1 VSCFNG
7 KRVDLQRYIDHA
19 APNYASILDV
29 IMSIHAKLLEGN
41 VCRVGIV
48 LYTREDEDRREQ
60 YVLDVST
67 FHTEIFN
74 SSNRDC
80 EKEEKIIFPPHGQYP
95 RKSTCHPH
103 FIMHKI
109 RR

>member
-1 VSCFNG
+1 VPCFNR

-29 IMSIHAKLLEGN
+29 IMSIHAELLEGN

-48 LYTREDEDRREQ
+48 LYARENEDRSIQVREQ
-60 YVLDVST
+60 YMLGVST
-67 FHTEIFN
+67 FHSEIFN

-80 EKEEKIIFPPHGQYP
+80 EKEGKILLYLY
-95 RKSTCHPH
+95 S
-103 FIMHKI
+103 
-109 RR
+109 